1 MLWHYHVPT
10 SRQHTLQPARERL
23 RHTPL
28 IAHANRARSSSSCMF
43 ACPRAAAHSP
53 ALSTCPITLI
63 ALRSKRFHP
72 PPRPL
77 LPLHCKLWCSP
88 SRLSRPPLLRT
99 TLLRT
104 TLLLH
109 VPDLLLLNPRNTTT
123 PPVLL
128 RPKRWCTRRRAI
140 QPRASESSTR
150 AEEQARE
157 QAPCPTPTPRSSAAA
172 CCNGG
177 RGEAPL
183 ETVAGGGDVEG
194 TKEAGVLRST
204 HSTPTPADPP
214 GTMGTVKGLQVTRP
228 AQVHQE

>member
-72 PPRPL
+72 PPRPP

-109 VPDLLLLNPRNTTT
+109 VPDLLLLNPRDTTT

-128 RPKRWCTRRRAI
+128 RPKGGAHGDGRYNRAHRKVQQEPRNRQGNRRRVPHLHRGPARPHAATVGGARLRWRRWREGATWKGRRRRGFSVQPI
-140 QPRASESSTR
+140 QLPRPQIHR
-150 AEEQARE
+150 ARW
-157 QAPCPTPTPRSSAAA
+157 AP
-172 CCNGG
+172 
-177 RGEAPL
+177 
-183 ETVAGGGDVEG
+183 
-194 TKEAGVLRST
+194 
-204 HSTPTPADPP
+204 
-214 GTMGTVKGLQVTRP
+214 
-228 AQVHQE
+228 